1 MTFVQFLI
9 LLAIVGGVIFLYIA
23 TMYLNKAV
31 AVPESCKAAYEEAQ
45 TCGVCESKGSC
56 SIAGNEERFQ
66 DAIDFMKE
74 VKL

>member
-9 LLAIVGGVIFLYIA
+9 LLAIVGGVIAIYVA

-31 AVPESCKAAYEEAQ
+31 AVPEDCKKAYDEAQ
-45 TCGVCESKGSC
+45 TCGVCASSGSC
-56 SIAGNEERFQ
+56 SIAGNEDKFK
-66 DAIDFMKE
+66 DAIEFMKE

>member
-9 LLAIVGGVIFLYIA
+9 LLSIVGGIIAIYVA

-31 AVPESCKAAYEEAQ
+31 AVPESCKAAYDEAQ
-45 TCGVCESKGSC
+45 TCGVCESHGSC
-56 SIAGNEERFQ
+56 SIAGNEDRFK
-66 DAIDFMKE
+66 DAIEFMKE

>member
-9 LLAIVGGVIFLYIA
+9 LLAIVGGIIGIYVA

-31 AVPESCKAAYEEAQ
+31 AVPESCKQAYDEAQ
-45 TCGVCESKGSC
+45 TCGVCASNGSC
-56 SIAGNEERFQ
+56 TIAGNESKFQ
-66 DAIDFMKE
+66 DAIEFMKE